1 MTTKQRRVLVTGA
14 RGAIGRATS
23 KELQS
28 RGHFV
33 RGFGRNAMGDVDEVH
48 VGNLADADAVR
59 RAVAGM
65 DTVVHLAA
73 TPDDADFM
81 GDLLPNN
88 VIGSYNVFDA
98 CREEGVERLVVAST
112 VQVVSGIR
120 RGGDMSLIRIED
132 GTAVRNHYGV
142 TKIFGEAMA
151 EMYAHRH
158 GISMIVV
165 RLGWLPREPHH
176 TRSISQSAASQA
188 IYLSP
193 TDAGLFHACCV
204 EAGELPP
211 VVTVFATSRSNG
223 PTVLDLEPARKWLGF
238 EPMETW
244 PQGCPHPIPED

>member
-1 MTTKQRRVLVTGA
+1 MVTGA

-23 KELQS
+23 KELQL

-33 RGFGRNAMGDVDEVH
+33 RGFGRNAMDDVDEVH
-48 VGNLADADAVR
+48 VGNLADPDAVR
-59 RAVAGM
+59 EAVRGM
-65 DTVVHLAA
+65 DTVVHMAA

-81 GDLLPNN
+81 SDLLPNN

-98 CREEGVERLVVAST
+98 CRDENVERLVVAST
-112 VQVVSGIR
+112 VQVVSGLR
-120 RGGDMSLIRIED
+120 RAGDTSMIRIED

-142 TKIFGEAMA
+142 TKVFGEAMA
-151 EMYAHRH
+151 EMYAHRY

-176 TRSISQSAASQA
+176 TRSISQSAGSQA

-193 TDAGLFHACCV
+193 TDAGRFHACCV

-211 VVTVFATSRSNG
+211 VVTLFATSCSNG
-223 PTVLDLEPARKWLGF
+223 ETVLDLEPALKWVGF
-238 EPMETW
+238 EPVETW
-244 PQGCPHPIPED
+244 PQGCSHPIPED

>member
-1 MTTKQRRVLVTGA
+1 MAATQKRVLVTGA
-14 RGAIGRATS
+14 RGAIGQAAS
-23 KELQS
+23 KELRA

-33 RGFGRNAMGDVDEVH
+33 RGFGRNAMDDVDEIR
-48 VGNLADADAVR
+48 VGNLADAEAVRDAVS
-59 RAVAGM
+59 GM

-98 CREEGVERLVVAST
+98 CREEGVKRLVVAST
-112 VQVVSGIR
+112 VQVVSGLR
-120 RGGDMSLIRIED
+120 HGGDMSLIRIED
-132 GTAVRNHYGV
+132 GSAVRNHYGV

-151 EMYAHRH
+151 EMYAHRY

-176 TRSISQSAASQA
+176 TRSISTSAASQA

-193 TDAGLFHACCV
+193 KDAGRFHACCV

-223 PTVLDLEPARKWLGF
+223 PTVLDLTLAKKWLGF
-238 EPMETW
+238 EPAETW
-244 PQGCPHPIPED
+244 PQGCPHPIPES